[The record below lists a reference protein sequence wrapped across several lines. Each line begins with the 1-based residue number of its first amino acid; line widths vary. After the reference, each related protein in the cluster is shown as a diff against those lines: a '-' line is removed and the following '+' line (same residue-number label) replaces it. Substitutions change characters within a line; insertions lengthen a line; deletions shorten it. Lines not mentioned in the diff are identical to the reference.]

1 MARQEDAVTHI
12 YTLMANLALERG
24 LLKQA
29 EQLFTTVIKRLIK
42 YVLYKMLCIAKY
54 FQILCFS
61 AGEPEDSNAIV
72 EISLKIAQIFHADGE
87 NLKAEQGYKYCAECQ
102 RKKVAAAGK
111 NVDED
116 TLGKLHTSHQS
127 YMI

>member
-1 MARQEDAVTHI
+1 MC
-12 YTLMANLALERG
+12 
-24 LLKQA
+24 
-29 EQLFTTVIKRLIK
+29 TTKCC
-42 YVLYKMLCIAKY
+42 VLQNIFK
-54 FQILCFS
+54 FVCFS

-116 TLGKLHTSHQS
+116 TLGKLHTSHLS